1 MSLAMFLASGAKF
14 AVSIGSSV
22 TRLADVNLDIRR
34 KVLPDIVADACH
46 LPLRSEIADCV
57 IFTDVVEHL
66 PRGKEREAFS
76 EIFRILRSGARA
88 VISTPSA
95 TPLFKVLDPS
105 WYISGHR
112 HYSIPSLI
120 EMIEESGL
128 TCTLRFEAGFLASML
143 GVLWYSLVSYPAK
156 RLLRASVPY
165 SPRILRRHEEKEY
178 RLVGKG
184 RFTIFVIAQK

>member
-76 EIFRILRSGARA
+76 EIFRIQ
-88 VISTPSA
+88 
-95 TPLFKVLDPS
+95 
-105 WYISGHR
+105 
-112 HYSIPSLI
+112 
-120 EMIEESGL
+120 MIEESGL